1 MQCQRLSNAGQ
12 CGHPAM
18 PGSKFCRKHTRA
30 DQEIISYRIND
41 PDLLNSVQHHAR
53 GSLADLTQQV
63 VLLRGLIE
71 RRLNMADSEAE
82 KIVAYNFVATQ
93 LATLTKMTE
102 SMVKLQREAGD
113 LLEKSQVE
121 EFVDRVVQ
129 VVSEELSDLPNSEE
143 IVDKIVSR
151 LEENSSE

>member
-1 MQCQRLSNAGQ
+1 MQCQKLTKSGPCKHSAVAGS
-12 CGHPAM
+12 H
-18 PGSKFCRKHTRA
+18 FCRKHTRA
-30 DQEIISYRIND
+30 ADEVIAYRLND
-41 PDLLNSVQHHAR
+41 PSLQDSVQYHAR
-53 GSLADLTQQV
+53 ASLTDLSQQV

-71 RRLNMADSEAE
+71 RRLNMAASDADR
-82 KIVAYNFVATQ
+82 ITAYNFVANQ

-102 SMVKLQREAGD
+102 ALVKLQRDAGD

-129 VVSEELSDLPNSEE
+129 VVSEELSDVPNSEE

-151 LEENSSE
+151 LEDDTNE